1 VQVDFFKYLNNLGNM
16 VGMDKSDMDMD
27 IDMDNPGMDMDMDM
41 LDMDMD
47 SKAVHINK
55 GLQQQKA
62 ADCSLHHVQSD
73 ETRHALGSHDDQDH
87 RILAQH
93 DRDQYDQV
101 LRFPDRHDR
110 DLRRELHLLVDEI
123 LALLVSSS
131 SKSLTFLYS

>member
-1 VQVDFFKYLNNLGNM
+1 
-16 VGMDKSDMDMD
+16 MDKSGMDMD

-47 SKAVHINK
+47 SKAVSHINK
-55 GLQQQKA
+55 GLQQLA

-73 ETRHALGSHDDQDH
+73 ETRHALGSHDDQDL
-87 RILAQH
+87 RILAHH
-93 DRDQYDQV
+93 DQDHHVRGHHV
-101 LRFPDRHDR
+101 LDR
-110 DLRRELHLLVDEI
+110 LRAHLLVDEI